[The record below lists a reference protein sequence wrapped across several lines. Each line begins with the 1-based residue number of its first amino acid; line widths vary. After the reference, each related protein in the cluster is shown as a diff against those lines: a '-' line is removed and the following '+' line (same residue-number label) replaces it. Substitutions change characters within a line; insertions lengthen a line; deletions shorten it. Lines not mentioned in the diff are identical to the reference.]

1 MQNYVVKSTKNNI
14 SKTMETK
21 LYKVILVNANNPS
34 ETKVIEEVATSATL
48 AAFGAEMENVGYIC
62 SEAMLVE

>member
-1 MQNYVVKSTKNNI
+1 
-14 SKTMETK
+14 METR